1 MSFQQGLS
9 GLSAA
14 SRGLDVIGNNI
25 ANANTTGMKSAR
37 AEFADL
43 YATNLGSGGGT
54 DSPGIGVST
63 AAISQQFTQGNLS
76 TTGNNLDLAINGA
89 GFFSVKMPSGE
100 MAYTRAGNLKL
111 DKDGNIVTNAGAQL
125 QGNIFDPA
133 TGTITKGSL
142 SLPTGKGIEG
152 VQTTAVTAV
161 ANLDTQAIVAAS
173 TTPPVPVTKY
183 GTSLT
188 VYDSQGAAV
197 PVGVYFQKTAANKW
211 DVFADYPNGSATGTM
226 GTPIGSVSFDASGKM
241 IPPAT
246 PLKLTGIQVA
256 GAATPA
262 FDVDLK
268 LDGMTQNASSFYV
281 SSLAQDGYAPGELT
295 GLNIGDDGIISARY
309 SNGQTQSAGQIVLA
323 NFRNQQGLES
333 TSGGYWKETAASGA
347 PLKNTP
353 GSGNFGKIASGS
365 LEDSNVDLTSEL
377 VNMMTAQ
384 RAYQANAQTIKTQD
398 QVMST
403 LVNLR

>member
-25 ANANTTGMKSAR
+25 ANANTTGMKASR

-43 YATNLGSGGGT
+43 YATNLGSGGSG
-54 DSPGIGVST
+54 DSPGIGVTT
-63 AAISQQFTQGNLS
+63 AAISEQFTQGNLS
-76 TTGNNLDLAINGA
+76 TTGNDLDLAINGA
-89 GFFSVKMPSGE
+89 GFFSVQMPNGDY
-100 MAYTRAGNLKL
+100 AYTRAGNFKL
-111 DKDGNIVTNAGAQL
+111 DKDGSIVTNAGAKV
-125 QGNIFDPA
+125 QGNIFDPV
-133 TGTITKGSL
+133 TGAITKGAL
-142 SLPTGKGIEG
+142 SLPTGKGIDG
-152 VQTTAVTAV
+152 VQSTAITAV
-161 ANLDTQAIVAAS
+161 ANLDTQAPLYNSV
-173 TTPPVPVTKY
+173 TPNVPVTKY
-183 GTSLT
+183 GTSIT

-197 PVGVYFQKTAANKW
+197 PVGLYFQKTAANTW
-211 DVFADYPNGSATGTM
+211 NVFADYPNGTATGTM
-226 GTPIGSVSFDASGKM
+226 AAPIGSVSFDTSGKL

-246 PLKLTGIQVA
+246 PLTLTGVQVA
-256 GAATPA
+256 GGATDP
-262 FDVDLK
+262 FNVNLK
-268 LDGMTQNASSFYV
+268 LDGMTQTASSFYV
-281 SSLAQDGYAPGELT
+281 SSLSQDGYAPGELT
-295 GLNIGDDGIISARY
+295 GLKIGDDGIISARY

-323 NFRNQQGLES
+323 NFRNQQGLEP

-347 PLKNTP
+347 PLKNVP
-353 GSGNFGKIASGS
+353 GAGNFGKIASGS